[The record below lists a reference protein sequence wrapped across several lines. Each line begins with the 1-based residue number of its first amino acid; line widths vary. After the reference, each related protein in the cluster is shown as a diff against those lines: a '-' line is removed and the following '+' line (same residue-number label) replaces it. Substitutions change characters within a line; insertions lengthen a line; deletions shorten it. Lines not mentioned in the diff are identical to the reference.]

1 MEEDANLEAEE
12 DVALLE
18 TEDDIGEDVL
28 LEEDE
33 EEEEEDE
40 EEVVEE
46 ALDDDEEVEAQLKA
60 KSELDEVPKIKIL
73 SKSGD
78 TLGTQET
85 AKDQVRFF
93 SFSV

>member
-28 LEEDE
+28 L
-33 EEEEEDE
+33 EEDE

-73 SKSGD
+73 LKSGD

-85 AKDQVRFF
+85 EKDQVGFF

>member
-28 LEEDE
+28 LEDE

-73 SKSGD
+73 LKSGD
-78 TLGTQET
+78 TLGTQKTE
-85 AKDQVRFF
+85 KDQVRFF